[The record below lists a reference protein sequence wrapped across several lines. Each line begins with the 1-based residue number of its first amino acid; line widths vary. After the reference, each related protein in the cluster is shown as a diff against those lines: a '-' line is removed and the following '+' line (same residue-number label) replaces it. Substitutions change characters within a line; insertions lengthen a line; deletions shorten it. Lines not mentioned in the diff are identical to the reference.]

1 MKYIYMLAVIAI
13 VLSSAGCA
21 LINDTPRH
29 KANEVI
35 GIAKGFSS
43 QCRLQVGTEK
53 CG

>member
-1 MKYIYMLAVIAI
+1 MLAAIAI

-29 KANEVI
+29 TANEVI
-35 GIAKGFSS
+35 DIARGFSS
-43 QCRLQVGTEK
+43 QCKLLVGTEK